1 MFDKGIPAQS
11 NLVEAKGRLVR
22 LERNEGWKIRRF
34 EISRLTKWRF
44 ELNVAINRSIRIIP
58 HCSTRYFMIDSIQL
72 LPFVSVNS
80 FRFAFFPT
88 VLYHNTRD
96 SVFLIVE

>member
-58 HCSTRYFMIDSIQL
+58 HCSTRYFMIRSTRY
-72 LPFVSVNS
+72 NS
-80 FRFAFFPT
+80 FHSCFCKF
-88 VLYHNTRD
+88 VQIC
-96 SVFLIVE
+96 FLSDRSLS